1 MVKTVRDRGVL
12 NGMNRRDWILAVV
25 LLLTAAVG
33 MLAVHFAGTDGGSE
47 VRITVGGEVY
57 GTWPLSKD
65 RTIEVNTSYGHNVVV
80 IADGEVFMQDADC
93 PDRYCIRQGAIKST
107 NKSIICLPHKLVV
120 EVTGEAADTAG
131 ETLQPDSI
139 SK

>member
-1 MVKTVRDRGVL
+1 M
-12 NGMNRRDWILAVV
+12 
-25 LLLTAAVG
+25 LLTAAVG
-33 MLAVHFAGTDGGSE
+33 MLAVRFAGTDDGSE
-47 VRITVGGEVY
+47 VRITVDGEVY

-65 RTIEVNTSYGHNVVV
+65 REIDVDTSYGHNVVV

-93 PDRYCIRQGAIKST
+93 PDRYCIRQGEIKST

-120 EVTGEAADTAG
+120 EVTGESPETAG

-139 SK
+139 SQ